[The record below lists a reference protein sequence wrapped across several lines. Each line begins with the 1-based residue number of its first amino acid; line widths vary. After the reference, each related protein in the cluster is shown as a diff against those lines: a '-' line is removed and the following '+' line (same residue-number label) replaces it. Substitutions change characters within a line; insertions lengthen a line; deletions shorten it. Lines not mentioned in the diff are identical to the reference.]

1 MGYHK
6 YVEALKTV
14 SPATFLALGESDS
27 PISDTYRYFFDHSTD
42 SKILDALSE
51 VGHPMSFFRND
62 VKSYGGSIDLLELLN
77 VLRDD
82 EEYSEGYE
90 FFEESIWPQMH
101 FSGVARII
109 YDNSDTDWR
118 PLGLTRTFKD
128 KVATSSK
135 IDTPDW
141 QIWGEECSWIS
152 LDNDKFDVELAIQLT
167 VGWIRLFGEFEGNHE
182 ELTIDQLTGMA
193 ILDQLSGE
201 VGQLSNSSESSLV
214 LNPAGESLVISIAE
228 DFVHDSDRP
237 WLVVSNYP
245 HQKSIFDWAGM
256 TGKERNTVIN
266 QMIID
271 KDHEKHGKYIST
283 ILSFLMI
290 NTLTTPKERVAIEAA
305 LRKR

>member
-1 MGYHK
+1 
-6 YVEALKTV
+6 
-14 SPATFLALGESDS
+14 
-27 PISDTYRYFFDHSTD
+27 
-42 SKILDALSE
+42 
-51 VGHPMSFFRND
+51 MSFFRND

-82 EEYSEGYE
+82 EEYCEGYE

-109 YDNSDTDWR
+109 YDNSNTDW
-118 PLGLTRTFKD
+118 PPIELTRTFKD

-141 QIWGEECSWIS
+141 QIWGEDCSWIS
-152 LDNDKFDVELAIQLT
+152 LDNEKFDVELAIRLT
-167 VGWIRLFGEFEGNHE
+167 VGWIRLFGEFDGNHE

-245 HQKSIFDWAGM
+245 HQKSIFDWAGIRP
-256 TGKERNTVIN
+256 KSRSIIIK
-266 QMIID
+266 QMIKNIND
-271 KDHEKHGKYIST
+271 PDYDFYIES
-283 ILSFLMI
+283 ILQVLKFNS
-290 NTLTTPKERVAIEAA
+290 LTTADEISAISNA
-305 LRKR
+305 LH